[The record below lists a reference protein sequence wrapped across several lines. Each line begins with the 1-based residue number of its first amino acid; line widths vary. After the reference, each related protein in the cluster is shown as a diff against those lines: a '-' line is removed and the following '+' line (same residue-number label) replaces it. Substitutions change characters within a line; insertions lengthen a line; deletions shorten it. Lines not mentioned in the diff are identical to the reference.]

1 MPHLIP
7 RETVPALDLPL
18 VNGGR
23 FVLAESGAE
32 TFSLLLFYRGY
43 HCPLCR
49 NQLSEL
55 KAKIDKLTALGVEPV
70 AISMDSEERAQKTY
84 DEWDLEGLRLAYG
97 LSEDTARTYGLYISS
112 AISDKEPELFSEPG
126 LFLVKPDSK
135 LYFASVQTMPFTRPP
150 LDELIMGIKYHR
162 EHGYPPRGVV
172 TERETA

>member
-1 MPHLIP
+1 MIRLMP
-7 RETVPALDLPL
+7 RETVPPLDLPL
-18 VNGGR
+18 VGGSR
-23 FVLAESGAE
+23 FVLAESKAE

-55 KAKIDKLTALGVEPV
+55 KARIDKLAGLGVEAV
-70 AISMDSEERAQKTY
+70 AISMDSEERAERTY
-84 DEWDLEGLRLAYG
+84 EEWDLGAVRLAYG
-97 LSEDTARTYGLYISS
+97 LSEDTARAYGLYISS

-126 LFLVKPDSK
+126 LFLVKPDST

-172 TERETA
+172 AEREMT